1 MIQIR
6 EVRGIGTL
14 WWFDI
19 FDAKE
24 KQKEEIKKK
33 ITSHIEKFE
42 KNYSR
47 FLPSSYIGQL
57 NTKGELEHP
66 TKELIS
72 LLTYGQKLYTDTNG
86 VFNFLS
92 AHTQVANGYGSTETI
107 QDTQNEEPS
116 DPNTD
121 LIIGEKKIILKQ
133 GAVDL
138 GGFGKGWL
146 IDDLAEMLKKSLN
159 LHHFLI
165 NGGGDIY
172 ATNNT
177 DNSPIE
183 IFVEHPTKPD
193 YVIAKL
199 PLNNQGFGSSST
211 HKRQWK
217 KDGKKQDHII
227 RDHKDAMAVHVIS
240 NDALT
245 SDVFATIVCA
255 SKPKEATK
263 ILENNNLKDYL
274 IISDEGVICS
284 KGFEKYLLTSN

>member
-6 EVRGIGTL
+6 EIPALGTL

-24 KQKEEIKKK
+24 KQREEIEKKL
-33 ITSHIEKFE
+33 ISHMEQFE

-47 FLPSSYIGQL
+47 FLPSSYVGQL
-57 NTKGELEHP
+57 NTKGELKNPQE
-66 TKELIS
+66 ELIA

-92 AHTQVANGYGSTETI
+92 GHTQVAHGYGSS
-107 QDTQNEEPS
+107 DTVKNTPDQEPA

-121 LIIGEKKIILKQ
+121 LIIGKEKVVLKK

-146 IDDLAEMLKKSLN
+146 IDDLANLLKKSLN
-159 LHHFLI
+159 LQHFLI

-172 ATNNT
+172 ASNKP

-183 IFVEHPTKPD
+183 IFVEHPTKPNH
-193 YVIAKL
+193 VIAKL
-199 PLNNQGFGSSST
+199 PLNNQGFGASST
-211 HKRQWK
+211 YKRQWK
-217 KDGKKQDHII
+217 KDGKKQTHII
-227 RDHKDAMAVHVIS
+227 KEHENAMAVHVVAR
-240 NDALT
+240 NALT
-245 SDVFATIVCA
+245 SDVFATIACA
-255 SKPKEATK
+255 SRPKEATK
-263 ILENNNLKDYL
+263 VLKKNKLKDYL
-274 IISDEGVICS
+274 IISGDDVICS
-284 KGFEKYLLTSN
+284 ESFEKYLLTSN